1 MTLTSLPVGRKRLT
15 GAAACAIA
23 ALALVAISLAATPA
37 AASLPAPPS
46 GWTQVFAD
54 DFTGAANTG
63 LNTSNW
69 LYDTGTSYPGG
80 AANWGT
86 GEVETMTNSTQN
98 VYQDGGGHLV
108 IKPIRSGSGQ
118 WTSGRVETQRTDFA
132 APAGGKLRL
141 QASIQ
146 QPNVSGAA
154 ALGYW
159 PAFWALGAAAR
170 GTGASGWPGI
180 GEIDVMEDINGLSSE
195 FGTLHCGT
203 SPGGPCNETTGIGS
217 GQRACGGCQTGFHTY
232 AIEYD
237 RSVSPEQIRWYLDGN
252 NFFTVNAN
260 QVDANTWNN
269 AVHHGFFMILNVA
282 IGGGFPAAFGG
293 GPTGSTSSGVP
304 MVVDYVAAYTS
315 AGTGGGGGTPPPPPP
330 SGHGLVNSNGLCLD
344 VRSSGTGNGTPVQ
357 VYTCNGTGAQ
367 QWTYVQAGSTL
378 HALGK
383 CLDIAAGGTAN
394 GTKAQLWDCNN
405 TGAQVFIHQGNNSYY
420 NPQANKCLD
429 DPGGST
435 TPGTQVQIWDCNGG
449 GAQTWVLQ

>member
-1 MTLTSLPVGRKRLT
+1 MSTRWRVLTTAALVLALAGACTTGSADEPARTSWTPVFSDEFD
-15 GAAACAIA
+15 GAAGAGLSRADWSY
-23 ALALVAISLAATPA
+23 AL
-37 AASLPAPPS
+37 
-46 GWTQVFAD
+46 G
-54 DFTGAANTG
+54 TG
-63 LNTSNW
+63 
-69 LYDTGTSYPGG
+69 YPGG

-98 VYQDGGGHLV
+98 VYQDGAGHLV
-108 IKPIRSGSGQ
+108 IKPIRAANGS
-118 WTSGRVETQRTDFA
+118 WTSGRVETQRTDLA

-141 QASIQ
+141 EASLQ

-195 FGTLHCGT
+195 FGTLHCGV

-237 RSVSPEQIRWYLDGN
+237 RRVSPEQIRWYLDGT

-260 QVDANTWNN
+260 QVDATTWNN

-293 GPTGSTSSGVP
+293 GPTGSTASGVP

-315 AGTGGGGGTPPPPPP
+315 GGGSQPPPPPP
-330 SGHGLVNSNGLCLD
+330 TGHGLLNANGLCLD
-344 VRSSGTGNGTPVQ
+344 VRSSGTANGTPVQ
-357 VYTCNGTGAQ
+357 IYTCNGTGAQ
-367 QWTYVQAGSTL
+367 QWSYVEAGSTL

-383 CLDIAAGGTAN
+383 CLDIPGGGTTN
-394 GTKAQLWDCNN
+394 GLKLQLWDCNN

-429 DPGGST
+429 DPSAST
-435 TPGTQVQIWDCNGG
+435 TPGTQVQIWDCNGT
-449 GAQTWVLQ
+449 GAQTWTFQ

>member
-1 MTLTSLPVGRKRLT
+1 VLT
-15 GAAACAIA
+15 AAATAW
-23 ALALVAISLAATPA
+23 LVAPPA
-37 AASLPAPPS
+37 AEASLPPVPS
-46 GWTQVFAD
+46 GWTQVFGD
-54 DFTGAANTG
+54 DFNGANGTG

-69 LYDTGTSYPGG
+69 LYDTGTGYPGG

-86 GEVETMTNSTQN
+86 GEVESMTNSTSN
-98 VYQDGGGHLV
+98 VYQDGSGHLV
-108 IKPIRSGSGQ
+108 IKPIRNSSGQ

-141 QASIQ
+141 EASIE

-154 ALGYW
+154 AAGYW
-159 PAFWALGAAAR
+159 PAFWSLGSAAR

-217 GQRACGGCQTGFHTY
+217 GQRACSGCQTGFHTY
-232 AIEYD
+232 AVEVD

-260 QVDANTWNN
+260 QVDATTWAN
-269 AVHHGFFMILNVA
+269 AVDHGFFMILDLA
-282 IGGGFPAAFGG
+282 MGGGFPAAFGG
-293 GPTGSTSSGVP
+293 GPTGSTASGVP
-304 MVVDYVAAYTS
+304 MLVDYVAAYTS
-315 AGTGGGGGTPPPPPP
+315 GGGGGGTPPPPT
-330 SGHGLVNSNGLCLD
+330 GHGLVNTNGLCLD
-344 VRSSGTGNGTPVQ
+344 VRSSGTANGTPVQ
-357 VYTCNGTGAQ
+357 IYTCNGTAAQ

-383 CLDIAAGGTAN
+383 CLDINAGGTAD
-394 GTKAQLWDCNN
+394 GTKVQLYDCNN
-405 TGAQVFIHQGNNSYY
+405 TAAQVFIQRSDNSYY

-429 DPGGST
+429 DPSSST
-435 TPGTQVQIWDCNGG
+435 TPGTQVQIWDCNGT
-449 GAQTWVLQ
+449 GAQHWTFR